1 MKKFNFRLQRVIEV
15 REIKKKQCQK
25 DLANSQEE
33 LTRREKLLE
42 EASQEAQASSEGL
55 RQALMRATKAGH
67 LITLD
72 RWRNRQKE
80 EVEARTIKTEEQ
92 RQEVDRKRAVLIL
105 AAKDKKALDRLK
117 ERRLEEYRGEML
129 QEEQAYLDEL
139 GGRRSQS
146 WKRELAESEMD

>member
-33 LTRREKLLE
+33 LTRRETLLE
-42 EASQEAQASSEGL
+42 EASQEARASAEGL
-55 RQALMRATKAGH
+55 RQALRRATRAGQ
-67 LITLD
+67 LLTLD

-80 EVEARTIKTEEQ
+80 EVEARTVKTEEQ
-92 RQEVDRKRAVLIL
+92 RQEVDRRRTALIL

-117 ERRLEEYRGEML
+117 ERRLEEYRGEVL
-129 QEEQAYLDEL
+129 QEEQAFLDEL
-139 GGRRSQS
+139 GGRRGQP
-146 WKRELAESEMD
+146 WRRELAESEMD

>member
-25 DLANSQEE
+25 DLAHSQQE
-33 LTRREKLLE
+33 LTRREILLE

-55 RQALMRATKAGH
+55 RQALTQTTKAGQ

-80 EVEARTIKTEEQ
+80 EVEARTVKTEEQ
-92 RQEVDRKRAVLIL
+92 RQEVDRKRAALIL
-105 AAKDKKALDRLK
+105 AAQDKKALDRLK
-117 ERRLEEYRGEML
+117 EQKLEEYRGEML
-129 QEEQAYLDEL
+129 QEEQAFLDEL
-139 GGRRSQS
+139 GGRRRQS